1 MSRTVLEFLKS
12 FLLFAF
18 KASFVF
24 LLVIILVVISGN
36 FLFGQQRAA
45 TEPSLFNVQGT
56 AKRKVTPDMAVLSIG
71 TTVEGTNIA
80 QLQQDANTKI
90 NNTQKALKELGIADD
105 KIQTSSYNL
114 NPKYDSNGN
123 KINSYSL
130 NIQLQVE
137 VDNLDPQKNI
147 AGAVISAGSANGLN
161 EVRGLSF
168 DLQNREKIQDELK
181 VDAINDGKAKKDT
194 LASASGIRLGELKN
208 VSFDNFVYPYFG
220 ASGSPIATDSTKAE
234 APTSVIVN
242 PGQTELSATVTL
254 QYEIL

>member
-1 MSRTVLEFLKS
+1 MSKTILDFLKS
-12 FLLFAF
+12 FVLFAA

-24 LLVIILVVISGN
+24 LLVLVLVVISGN
-36 FLFGQQRAA
+36 YLFGQQKAA
-45 TEPSLFNVQGT
+45 TQPSLFNVQGT

-71 TTVEGTNIA
+71 TTVEGSNIA

-90 NNTQKALKELGIADD
+90 NNTQKALKDLGIADD

-114 NPKYDSNGN
+114 NPKYDTNGN

-147 AGAVISAGSANGLN
+147 AGSVISAGSNNGLN

-208 VSFDNFVYPYFG
+208 VSFDSFIYPYYG
-220 ASGSPIATDSTKAE
+220 TASAPTASDAGKAE
-234 APTSVIVN
+234 AQTNVIVN